1 MNKVLLIDDDSAIHL
16 IASAALQRA
25 GTFQIGFA
33 STGHKGIERAKA
45 TRPDLIL
52 LDVLLPDIRGE
63 EVLEHLR
70 REESLH
76 ETPVIFLTAKGGDP
90 GFDYKELGA
99 QGLITKPFDP
109 DRLADEIRQVLG
121 LDPGEPGRGGDGTG
135 NGEGSSGAG
144 SKPALPFGGS
154 VDRLRRSFVER
165 GCKEVERLINSLGPR
180 FDVDAARRI
189 AHLWVGRGGT
199 LGHPQVSVVARRLE
213 LRLAG
218 GWGPQKRWRVQSEL
232 RDVKGAFE
240 AAWNLEERQARKEAP
255 NEDTPEFEL
264 LVLDLDATDT
274 DIGLAGFE
282 VAVPLLP
289 STGYSAT
296 SAAASTRERAERAAD
311 PVAQEM
317 VPLTVAELPKEF
329 RAALAGRTV
338 ALFGFDQCDSEAM
351 REAFS
356 AADVTIKASRLGLHI
371 DHRDE
376 LAEVDVAVINV
387 DAKQADLAWEQVD
400 TLARAEVPCLAVG
413 PGRELLSGAGH
424 AGSCE
429 FLLAPW
435 CAEEVLLRCYQ
446 LVTAAAAAGLVRAQ
460 EETVEVNSN
469 IVLADDDPTI
479 TALVEMTLREVGLT
493 CHIASAGKDALELI
507 QRLRPGAAVL
517 DVNMPQMDGFEVLA
531 AVRNDPAT
539 RSIPVVM
546 LTALR
551 QEADVIRGFGL
562 GADDYVVK
570 PFNPMELSARLER
583 LIRPSR

>member
-1 MNKVLLIDDDSAIHL
+1 MKKLLLIDDDSAIHL
-16 IASAALQRA
+16 IASAALQGA
-25 GTFQIGFA
+25 GAFQIGFA
-33 STGHKGIERAKA
+33 STGRKGIERAKA

-70 REESLH
+70 REKSLR

-109 DRLADEIRQVLG
+109 DHLADEIRQVLG
-121 LDPGEPGRGGDGTG
+121 LDPGEPGRGGVGNG
-135 NGEGSSGAG
+135 NGEGSSAAG

-154 VDRLRRSFVER
+154 VDLLRRSFVER
-165 GCKEVERLINSLGPR
+165 GCKEVEHLINSLGPR

-199 LGHPQVSVVARRLE
+199 LGHPEVSVVARRLE

-218 GWGPQKRWRVQSEL
+218 GWGPQKRWRAQSEL
-232 RDVKGAFE
+232 RDVKEAFE
-240 AAWNLEERQARKEAP
+240 AAWKLEERTREEAP
-255 NEDTPEFEL
+255 KEKTAEFEL
-264 LVLDLDATDT
+264 LVLNLDATDS
-274 DIGLAGFE
+274 DIGVAGLE
-282 VAVPLLP
+282 VAAPLLP
-289 STGYSAT
+289 SPADTAT
-296 SAAASTRERAERAAD
+296 AAAAGAGAGAESAAGPA
-311 PVAQEM
+311 AQEV
-317 VPLTVAELPKEF
+317 VPLAIAELPKEF
-329 RAALAGRTV
+329 RDALAGRTAV
-338 ALFGFDQCDSEAM
+338 LLGFDQCDREAM

-356 AADVTIKASRLGLHI
+356 AVDVTIRTSRLGLHI
-371 DHRDE
+371 DRRDE
-376 LAEVDVAVINV
+376 LADVDVAVINV
-387 DAKQADLAWEQVD
+387 DSKQAEMAWEQVD
-400 TLARAEVPCLAVG
+400 TLAQAEVPCLAVG
-413 PGRELLSGAGH
+413 PARQLLSGAGH

-446 LVTAAAAAGLVRAQ
+446 LVAAAAAAGLVGAQ
-460 EETVEVNSN
+460 EETVAVNSN

-493 CHIASAGKDALELI
+493 CHIAAGGKDALELI
-507 QRLRPGAAVL
+507 QRLRPGAVVL